1 MNSGDNGPIQP
12 ATETTL
18 WSGTTSQW
26 VHFLFYLIAIAVGV
40 GCIVA
45 AVYTDRPLIAALAAL
60 PVIAIVIRW
69 IATRCLKFEITSQRL
84 RRYSGILN
92 RRIDELELYR
102 VQDTSL
108 EQPLLLRLVGLGN
121 VTIMSS
127 DASSPVVHMSAVKG
141 AFDVREKLRHAV
153 EAERDRKRVRALE
166 MDPAGGENLR

>member
-26 VHFLFYLIAIAVGV
+26 VHFLFYVLAIAVGI

-45 AVYTDRPLIAALAAL
+45 ASYTDRPLVAVGAAL
-60 PVIAIVIRW
+60 PVIAIMIRW
-69 IATRCLKFEITSQRL
+69 IATRCLKYEITSQRL

-92 RRIDELELYR
+92 RKIDELELYR

-108 EQPLLLRLVGLGN
+108 EQPLLLRLVGLGH
-121 VTIMSS
+121 VTVMSS
-127 DASSPVVHMSAVKG
+127 DASSPVVRMEAIRG
-141 AFDVREKLRHAV
+141 AFGVREQLRHAV

-166 MDPAGGENLR
+166 MDPAGGAHS